1 VLLFLLFSLGF
12 FLLSWVPTYSF
23 CFRKSTHS
31 WLLGFAA
38 ASLQVV
44 VWSL

>member
-23 CFRKSTHS
+23 CFRKSKSHS
-31 WLLGFAA
+31 
-38 ASLQVV
+38 
-44 VWSL
+44 